1 MVRYNSNNQISIEA
15 FSTPFQQKLNSEN
28 RWVKLCKAI
37 PWDNLAAI
45 YYKAMSRDSGRP
57 GIDARRV
64 IGAMIIKHK
73 LNLSDEETVL
83 QIQEN
88 AYLQYFL
95 GYTTYEEEP
104 VFAPSLFVDI
114 RKRIGADSFD
124 EMNLAIMETAFA
136 MKKKK

>member
-1 MVRYNSNNQISIEA
+1 MLRYNSNNQISIEE
-15 FSTPFQQKLNSEN
+15 FSTPFQQKLRPEN
-28 RWVKLCKAI
+28 RWIKLSNII

-45 YYKAMSRDSGRP
+45 YYKTMSDDFGRP

-83 QIQEN
+83 QLQEN

-95 GYTTYEEEP
+95 GFSTYEEKP
-104 VFAPSLFVDI
+104 VFAPSLFTDT
-114 RKRIGADSFD
+114 G
-124 EMNLAIMETAFA
+124 
-136 MKKKK
+136 